1 MSEELSYNS
10 IEEMLSNLPKNF
22 KILEEVIDLEIQRE
36 FFEAA
41 KKIDKQLED
50 PDVGDLIKQLNNP
63 ESTEETLKETILK
76 LSAIDSVEAYRAL
89 ENFQEESTGTIKSW
103 AILAFQQSRMI
114 MQSSFL
120 EEQTVYISTG
130 LGGKDQML
138 RYFIVFPFNPE
149 NEITTLQKN
158 LLGKELDFSINSN
171 HGILEEFNLCKNY
184 ATAKVLIPITAPV
197 SEIFNEIIEE
207 CNQFNS
213 FLNPNM
219 VITNT
224 KVLNDDEIISLIN
237 NGPSN

>member
-41 KKIDKQLED
+41 KSIDNKLKES
-50 PDVGDLIKQLNNP
+50 DVEGLIEKLNNV
-63 ESTEETLKETILK
+63 ETSEEDQKDVILK

-89 ENFQEESTGTIKSW
+89 ENKQENSKGLIKSW
-103 AILAFQQSRMI
+103 SILAFQQSRMI

-138 RYFIVFPFNPE
+138 RYFIVFPFNTK
-149 NEITTLQKN
+149 NEITNLQKE
-158 LLGKELDFSINSN
+158 LLSKELDFSIKTN
-171 HGILEEFNLCKNY
+171 HGILEEFRLKQNY

-197 SEIFNEIIEE
+197 SDIFNEILDE

-224 KVLNDDEIISLIN
+224 KILNEIEIVSLIN
-237 NGPSN
+237 NEQTN

>member
-10 IEEMLSNLPKNF
+10 IEEMLSNLPENF

-41 KKIDKQLED
+41 KTIDKKLNES
-50 PDVGDLIKQLNNP
+50 DVEGLIEQLNKL
-63 ESTEETLKETILK
+63 ESTEEEQKEAILK

-89 ENFQEESTGTIKSW
+89 ESKQENSIGKIKSW

-138 RYFIVFPFNPE
+138 RYFIVFPFNLE
-149 NEITTLQKN
+149 NEITDLQKG
-158 LLGKELDFSINSN
+158 LLSKELDFTIKTN
-171 HGILEEFNLCKNY
+171 HGTLEEFDLQQNY

-197 SEIFNEIIEE
+197 SEIFNEILDE

-224 KVLNDDEIISLIN
+224 KILNNEEIISLLN
-237 NGPSN
+237 NEQSN